1 MLKKEGKNVI
11 AVTSKGRVT
20 LAIYKGALLL
30 WEAVR
35 SCFGGGFWQRAKPWL
50 GKESWRGTK
59 RF

>member
-1 MLKKEGKNVI
+1 MLRKDGKNVI
-11 AVTSKGRVT
+11 AVTVKGRIT
-20 LAIYKGALLL
+20 LAIYKGTLLL

-50 GKESWRGTK
+50 RKESWRSTK